1 MKDVKETL
9 EAARDILSDPANWK
23 QGGLAEVDRAKNE
36 VVGPY
41 CSLGAIGKVCEI
53 FSIQVGG
60 GSSRT
65 GEMGGAFSTMAEA
78 NSNNSEAR
86 DVYMRASKILS
97 ECYDQPVHEYNDS
110 HDHECVLAAFDA
122 AIERL
127 EAEA

>member
-53 FSIQVGG
+53 FAIRAGG
-60 GSSRT
+60 SSSRT
-65 GEMGGAFSTMAEA
+65 GEIGGGFHIIAEA
-78 NSNNSEAR
+78 NNDNSEAR
-86 DVYMRASKILS
+86 DVYMCASKVLS